1 VRSLRF
7 GPIRIPNT
15 NPPVNGPKLPANP
28 LLPIN
33 EQIMKKLF
41 WLIPVVLV
49 LSALWAGVAFAQ
61 DPTPSD
67 DDVNRVAKQLFCPV
81 CENTPLDVCPT
92 QACAQ
97 WRALIREK
105 LAAGWTEAQIKQ
117 YFVDQYGARVLSEP
131 PRTGLNWLVYIV
143 PPILFVV
150 GVIILIRTF
159 MPSKESAGAEAP
171 PASTDEMP
179 LPPASSSDEYVA
191 RMEDELK
198 KRK

>member
-1 VRSLRF
+1 MKKYLW
-7 GPIRIPNT
+7 
-15 NPPVNGPKLPANP
+15 
-28 LLPIN
+28 LLPIV
-33 EQIMKKLF
+33 
-41 WLIPVVLV
+41 LI
-49 LSALWAGVAFAQ
+49 LSAFWAGTAFAQ

-67 DDVNRVAKQLFCPV
+67 NEVNRIAKQLFCPV

-105 LAAGWTEAQIKQ
+105 LAAGWTDEQIKQ

-131 PRTGLNWLVYIV
+131 PRTGLNWLVYLV

-150 GVIILIRTF
+150 GVVILVRTF
-159 MPSKESAGAEAP
+159 RPSKEAAVED
-171 PASTDEMP
+171 ASH
-179 LPPASSSDEYVA
+179 ASSEESPIVPDPASDEYVA
-191 RMEDELK
+191 RLEDELK